1 MLSNGWRP
9 QDEILR
15 FLYKEM
21 AGSKANPEV
30 YNSLA
35 AEDYVWGILSDD
47 DIQLLREN
55 YAEAVDVCLSIDA
68 GNKFDAEFTMPYE
81 IAEFLYGLLGKPK
94 GTEIINPFSG
104 LCSFP
109 LAFKDNHF
117 VCQEKNLDTWAK
129 SIVRMHAHG
138 IDADIQRCD
147 AIQAM
152 SDASFKASAVICC
165 PPFGMPKELSI
176 GNIAS
181 IIYDHLEENGVC
193 AMVVEAGFLF
203 RQNKWDTDIRE
214 RLISD
219 RALKAIVALPAGIFA
234 ATGIQTAIIVF
245 TKSRNDSIFMYDAS
259 SEYVLDA
266 KKKPHLDMADIWEA
280 MDEKTTRNVA
290 YEEILDNTVLL
301 PGRYILPLDNTKK
314 YAKLGE
320 LASVITASKPA
331 EMLGDFVNATVLTQ
345 GLPVS
350 PVQPFK
356 NTLSPNGYYF
366 KVDVPAVIFDYST
379 SSNKVRVGYSEHGTG
394 SFYAARTLNVLVLN
408 EKVTREY
415 LMLQLQSTEVKNQ
428 LKNLASGTYMGRLRP
443 DDIKELLIPVVPL
456 DEQVKL
462 VQEAFAAQMSESE
475 RKRLEEF
482 ETYQKE
488 IHIRKHALSGRLSV
502 ISSKWNRLESYI
514 RDNGGKLDVNDT
526 IGKLHPIAVDAM
538 MKQISEYLNEALI
551 QVDNLADVEYDWGD
565 PVKINPQEFI
575 EQYDVTHRSTLY
587 HISVQ
592 GQKDEKKYIKFPR
605 KALQRIFDDIFANAI
620 AHGFTDE
627 SRSDYQIQMDWNIV
641 DGDVVI
647 AISNNGSPLKE
658 DAREDMV
665 LSYGYSTSLNAE
677 GHSGIGGHEVKTIM
691 DKFGGRA
698 EFESTPNEEFKI
710 TYRLIFKDSDTNE

>member
-1 MLSNGWRP
+1 
-9 QDEILR
+9 
-15 FLYKEM
+15 
-21 AGSKANPEV
+21 
-30 YNSLA
+30 
-35 AEDYVWGILSDD
+35 
-47 DIQLLREN
+47 
-55 YAEAVDVCLSIDA
+55 
-68 GNKFDAEFTMPYE
+68 
-81 IAEFLYGLLGKPK
+81 
-94 GTEIINPFSG
+94 
-104 LCSFP
+104 
-109 LAFKDNHF
+109 
-117 VCQEKNLDTWAK
+117 
-129 SIVRMHAHG
+129 
-138 IDADIQRCD
+138 
-147 AIQAM
+147 
-152 SDASFKASAVICC
+152 
-165 PPFGMPKELSI
+165 
-176 GNIAS
+176 
-181 IIYDHLEENGVC
+181 
-193 AMVVEAGFLF
+193 MVVEAGFLF

-234 ATGIQTAIIVF
+234 ATSIQTAIVVF

-266 KKKPHLDMADIWEA
+266 KKKPHLDMEDIWEA

-290 YEEILDNTVLL
+290 YEEILDKSVLH
-301 PGRYILPLDNTKK
+301 PGRYILPLDKTKE
-314 YAKLGE
+314 YAKLGD

-356 NTLSPNGYYF
+356 NSLSPSGYYF
-366 KVDVPAVIFDYST
+366 KVEVPAVIFDYSA
-379 SSNKVRVGYSEHGTG
+379 SGNKVRVGYSEQSTG
-394 SFYAARTLNVLVLN
+394 SFYAARTLNVLVPN

-443 DDIKELLIPVVPL
+443 ADIKELLIPIVPL
-456 DEQVKL
+456 EEQVKL
-462 VQEAFAAQMSESE
+462 VQEAFASQMSESE

-551 QVDNLADVEYDWGD
+551 QVDNLADVEYDWGA
-565 PVKINPQEFI
+565 PVNINPQAFI
-575 EQYDVTHRSTLY
+575 EQYEETHRSTLY
-587 HISVQ
+587 HISVL
-592 GQKDEKKYIKFPR
+592 GQKDAKECIRFPK
-605 KALQRIFDDIFANAI
+605 KALQRVFDDIFANAI

-627 SRSDYQIQMDWNIV
+627 SRSDYQIQMDWHIV
-641 DGDVVI
+641 DGDIII

-691 DKFGGRA
+691 EKFGGRA
-698 EFESTPNEEFKI
+698 EFESTPNDEFKI
-710 TYRLIFKDSDTNE
+710 TYRLIFKDSDSNE